1 MSRRYG
7 KSIGTLPWMRFG
19 SPALRMLAVLVLVA
33 TVLVAEPA
41 QSVSKQDVERACA
54 ASSQALRDLE
64 AAEARL
70 DTATAEL
77 NDVWSRTESVTAKEV
92 NLREIVDVSERE
104 MRDTQGDVVE
114 RAVEVYM
121 TGGTSDLSTV
131 FFSAESV
138 NEVLAAQEIVEAAA
152 DTDVGAIERL
162 DALTSETERLR
173 GDILE
178 ARDELRELG
187 TQMEARAAELEAA
200 RNDAIVAR
208 DRLSGRCAELKAQFD
223 AEQKARAAREA
234 AARRGAAG
242 GVGPI
247 GGFIC
252 PVSGSVSFINDW
264 GFPRSGG
271 RTHKGTD
278 MFAPRGTPLVAVLD
292 GVATAGSN
300 RLGGTTVHLR
310 TAGGLRFYYAHLEAV
325 AAGIGKGTPVSRG
338 TVIGYVGDSGNARG
352 GSPHLHFGITTNRPV
367 NPFPT
372 VRAAC

>member
-1 MSRRYG
+1 
-7 KSIGTLPWMRFG
+7 
-19 SPALRMLAVLVLVA
+19 
-33 TVLVAEPA
+33 
-41 QSVSKQDVERACA
+41 
-54 ASSQALRDLE
+54 
-64 AAEARL
+64 
-70 DTATAEL
+70 
-77 NDVWSRTESVTAKEV
+77 
-92 NLREIVDVSERE
+92 
-104 MRDTQGDVVE
+104 
-114 RAVEVYM
+114 
-121 TGGTSDLSTV
+121 
-131 FFSAESV
+131 
-138 NEVLAAQEIVEAAA
+138 
-152 DTDVGAIERL
+152 
-162 DALTSETERLR
+162 
-173 GDILE
+173 
-178 ARDELRELG
+178 
-187 TQMEARAAELEAA
+187 MEARAAELEAA
-200 RNDAIVAR
+200 RNEAVAAR
-208 DRLSGRCAELKAQFD
+208 DRLSDRCAELKSQYD

-252 PVSGSVSFINDW
+252 PVAGSVSFINDW

-271 RTHKGTD
+271 RSHKGTD

-352 GSPHLHFGITTNRPV
+352 GSPHLHFGITTNQPV